1 MQKELIIVS
10 IIIAVII
17 ASHVLTQNY
26 TKQCVSRM
34 YEKLSQIDEYARKIE
49 KNEES
54 DKEELSRKINI
65 MQNEW
70 KGMNKN
76 LAFYIEH
83 DELEKVNTSLT
94 LMKGFLEMEEYSQ
107 GIPELENCIYI
118 LYHIQDKQSLKI
130 INLF

>member
-10 IIIAVII
+10 IIIVVII

-34 YEKLSQIDEYARKIE
+34 HEKLSQIDEYARKIE

-94 LMKGFLEMEEYSQ
+94 LMKGFLKMEDGKWE
-107 GIPELENCIYI
+107 
-118 LYHIQDKQSLKI
+118 
-130 INLF
+130 